1 MEEKKKKFISYMEDN
16 DEIVKGYFEVVETNS
31 NFIKFKSG
39 TNEITMPWNRILK
52 LKENSKNCKE
62 VRYKND

>member
-1 MEEKKKKFISYMEDN
+1 MQNNKKFISYKDDN
-16 DEIVKGYFEVVETNS
+16 DEIIKGYFEVISVKD

-39 TNEITMPWNRILK
+39 VNEITIPWNRILK
-52 LKENSKNCKE
+52 FKENSKNCKE